1 LWHEIN
7 WLLVGFGQKIC
18 LPVGRKC
25 GDCELGLKGL
35 CKSAER
41 SKVTLGRKTREEN
54 VVKDEEGNIIEK
66 TISVKIEEVSHD
78 VPVNANVNSKI
89 AVEGIMQLPIDEGLT
104 KKEEKEVLE
113 EIANAPGE
121 LQKKNPRSK
130 R

>member
-7 WLLVGFGQKIC
+7 WLLVGFGQTIC

-54 VVKDEEGNIIEK
+54 IVKDEKGNVIEK
-66 TISVKIEEVSHD
+66 TKSVKVEEVSHD
-78 VPVNANVNSKI
+78 VPVNADVNSEI
-89 AVEGIMQLPIDEGLT
+89 AVEGVMQLPIDECLT
-104 KKEEKEVLE
+104 KEEGKVVLE
-113 EIANAPGE
+113 E
-121 LQKKNPRSK
+121 
-130 R
+130 

>member
-1 LWHEIN
+1 M
-7 WLLVGFGQKIC
+7 GFGQKIC

-54 VVKDEEGNIIEK
+54 IVKDEEGNIIEK
-66 TISVKIEEVSHD
+66 TISVKIEEVSYD
-78 VPVNANVNSKI
+78 VLVNANVNSKI

>member
-7 WLLVGFGQKIC
+7 WLLVGFGQTIC

-54 VVKDEEGNIIEK
+54 IVKDEEGNIIGK
-66 TISVKIEEVSHD
+66 TMSVKIEEVSHD

-89 AVEGIMQLPIDEGLT
+89 AVEGVMQSPIDEGLT
-104 KKEEKEVLE
+104 MKEEKEALE

>member
-54 VVKDEEGNIIEK
+54 IVKDEEGNIIEK

-78 VPVNANVNSKI
+78 VPVNTNVNSKI

-104 KKEEKEVLE
+104 KEEKEVLE

>member
-54 VVKDEEGNIIEK
+54 IVKDEEGNIIEK

>member
-41 SKVTLGRKTREEN
+41 SKVTLGRKMREEN
-54 VVKDEEGNIIEK
+54 IVKDEKGNVIEK
-66 TISVKIEEVSHD
+66 TKSVKVEEVSHD